1 MSKLVP
7 YLGGKR
13 LLAKTILALLPGH
26 HLYCEPFGGSGT
38 ILLEKPPS
46 PAEVFNDLNG
56 DMINLFR
63 AIQHHPDEF
72 LRQVRWN
79 LRSRQEFDRL
89 CASPPG
95 LLTDIQRAARIYY
108 LLRAGYGG
116 KLPGAGGR
124 NFTGCSSGSQ
134 RPFSI
139 YRIEETLYEIH
150 RRLENVT
157 IENLPYETF
166 IPRYDC
172 AAALFYL
179 DPPYFGHEKDYGS
192 GIFTPADFQNLA
204 ALLKN
209 LQGQFLLSLNDT
221 PEVRLIFAGH
231 QFMEV
236 TTTYNLYPT
245 HGRAKKARE
254 LLIAN
259 YDLKEVCQEAS

>member
-13 LLAKTILALLPGH
+13 LLTKTILALLPDH

-38 ILLEKPPS
+38 ILLEKSPS

-56 DMINLFR
+56 DMITLFR
-63 AIQHHPDEF
+63 VLQHHPDEF

-89 CASPPG
+89 CASLPI

-124 NFTGCSSGSQ
+124 HFSGRSMGSQ

-139 YRIEETLYEIH
+139 YRIEENLYDIH
-150 RRLENVT
+150 HRLENIT
-157 IENLPYETF
+157 IEHLPYEDCIT
-166 IPRYDC
+166 RYDC
-172 AAALFYL
+172 DAALFYL

-192 GIFTPADFQNLA
+192 GLFTPADFQNLA
-204 ALLKN
+204 NLLNN
-209 LQGQFLLSLNDT
+209 LQGKFLLSLNDT

-231 QFMEV
+231 QLLEV
-236 TTTYNLYPT
+236 TTTYNIAPI

-259 YDLKEVCQEAS
+259 YDLTAVCQEVS

>member
-1 MSKLVP
+1 
-7 YLGGKR
+7 LGGKK
-13 LLAKTILALLPGH
+13 LLTKTILALLPDH
-26 HLYCEPFGGSGT
+26 RLYCEPFGGSGT

-46 PAEVFNDLNG
+46 PAEIFNDLNG

-63 AIQHHPDEF
+63 TIQHHPDEF

-89 CASPPG
+89 CASPPQ

-116 KLPGAGGR
+116 KLPGPGGR
-124 NFTGCSSGSQ
+124 HFTSCSSGSQ

-139 YRIEETLYEIH
+139 YRIEETLYDIH
-150 RRLENVT
+150 HRLENVT
-157 IENLPYETF
+157 IENLPYETC
-166 IPRYDC
+166 ITRYDC
-172 AAALFYL
+172 GAALFYL
-179 DPPYFGHEKDYGS
+179 DPPYFGHEKDYGP

-209 LQGQFLLSLNDT
+209 LQGRFLLSLNDT
-221 PEVRLIFAGH
+221 PQVRLIFAGH

-236 TTTYNLYPT
+236 TTTYNLAPI

-259 YDLKEVCQEAS
+259 YDLKQICQKAS